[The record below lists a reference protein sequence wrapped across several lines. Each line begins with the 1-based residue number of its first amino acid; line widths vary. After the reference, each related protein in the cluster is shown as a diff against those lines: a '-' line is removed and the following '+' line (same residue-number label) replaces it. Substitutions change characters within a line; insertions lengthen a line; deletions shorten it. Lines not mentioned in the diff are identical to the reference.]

1 MPATVQ
7 SFTTDCDCISFKMC
21 YASKTI
27 SKRLRNDTGC
37 GKCEG
42 VPVCD
47 RTPEVRAEIVRLV
60 PGVSDCADVTE
71 AHLVEIKGNFFDRD
85 RVQTNIGGFIG
96 EYRLPP
102 PPIEELKTADF
113 SGLSSLEWLELG
125 NNPAVSPTYQHIV
138 GMG

>member
-1 MPATVQ
+1 MSVPTPKTSHLFRQRSMSSLLTVTLSLGLLAASAPATAQ
-7 SFTTDCDCISFKMC
+7 I
-21 YASKTI
+21 
-27 SKRLRNDTGC
+27 
-37 GKCEG
+37 